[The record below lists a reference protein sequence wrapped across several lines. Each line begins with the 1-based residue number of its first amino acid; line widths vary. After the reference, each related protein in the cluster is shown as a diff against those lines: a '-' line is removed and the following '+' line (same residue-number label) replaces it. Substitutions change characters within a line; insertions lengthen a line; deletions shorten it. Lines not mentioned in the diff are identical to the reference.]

1 MSSPSVILLFIR
13 VPIPLSRYNMT
24 SNFEKHRAED
34 PDSLNTVCSEVKGEI
49 VQESGA
55 SHDAVF
61 GEMTEDG
68 PNYRNVSWI

>member
-1 MSSPSVILLFIR
+1 
-13 VPIPLSRYNMT
+13 MT